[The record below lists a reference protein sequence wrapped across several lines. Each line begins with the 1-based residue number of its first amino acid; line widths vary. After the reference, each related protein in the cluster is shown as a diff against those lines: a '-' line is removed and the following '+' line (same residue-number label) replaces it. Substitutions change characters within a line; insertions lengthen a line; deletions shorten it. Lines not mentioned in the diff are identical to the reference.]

1 MIFRNFA
8 QTWYRIQWPS
18 RKSRNVDVVCTVND
32 RHKYIS
38 STRGSVYFLLEC
50 QQMCLTC
57 LSDLFDVSVCISDH
71 SVCLSYLFL
80 YLIYMSAGLSV
91 CLFVHL
97 TCLPVLPFWLWIWHV
112 CLSVCL
118 PICLCCWPLC
128 LSLGAIGVHCSWGNE
143 HGRFVSSP
151 WKPPRHTANCQKNV
165 GGKTCHFP
173 ELQLVHLNNGCQGKQ
188 ADFVNYIRHQTKI
201 FFFSCSRFLP

>member
-1 MIFRNFA
+1 
-8 QTWYRIQWPS
+8 
-18 RKSRNVDVVCTVND
+18 
-32 RHKYIS
+32 
-38 STRGSVYFLLEC
+38 
-50 QQMCLTC
+50 MCLTC
-57 LSDLFDVSVCISDH
+57 LSVWPFWCVCMYIWPFGLSFLSVFVSDLYVCR
-71 SVCLSYLFL
+71 SVCLSVCAPD
-80 YLIYMSAGLSV
+80 MSA
-91 CLFVHL
+91 CLTFLVVDM
-97 TCLPVLPFWLWIWHV
+97 TCLSV

-128 LSLGAIGVHCSWGNE
+128 LCLGAIGVHCSWGNE